1 MLPAAVDCPTRQPVS
16 QLSAACQRF
25 ARETWNPWRRQ
36 AAASSDRCF
45 TYETERTGIGNW
57 LPILLDFA
65 KAAADAGGAHLQG
78 TNVPFIADKSEG
90 GTIVCDDR
98 KYA

>member
-1 MLPAAVDCPTRQPVS
+1 MLKSQPFNPSARHRLAFMLPAAVDCPTRQPVS

-45 TYETERTGIGNW
+45 TYETERPGIGN
-57 LPILLDFA
+57 
-65 KAAADAGGAHLQG
+65 
-78 TNVPFIADKSEG
+78 
-90 GTIVCDDR
+90 
-98 KYA
+98 